1 MSKIEG
7 QPSLERDDNNMAV
20 INTDTAAYKRY
31 KAQKEKYRAQESE
44 INTLREEV
52 NEMKNILLQMNERLK
67 WQEQ

>member
-1 MSKIEG
+1 M
-7 QPSLERDDNNMAV
+7 V
-20 INTDTAAYKRY
+20 T
-31 KAQKEKYRAQESE
+31 QESE